1 MDPLQ
6 LASQLG
12 TLNAPDRS
20 KQYRRSD
27 NDELLRSL
35 NELWKAKRL
44 LEVALADRDKQ
55 IGELHS
61 RVEQR
66 DKLIKEQAIYIR
78 GYKIANIALTS
89 VITGLAWEGLK
100 FLFPIALRYLGIH

>member
-12 TLNAPDRS
+12 TLNASDRS

-35 NELWKAKRL
+35 NELWKTARL
-44 LEVALADRDKQ
+44 NEAALRDRDKQ
-55 IGELHS
+55 IAELHKELRERDSYIGELRSFLVTKRLKIWVGRILVVAQWGAIGWLATELFS
-61 RVEQR
+61 R
-66 DKLIKEQAIYIR
+66 
-78 GYKIANIALTS
+78 
-89 VITGLAWEGLK
+89 
-100 FLFPIALRYLGIH
+100 IH